1 MFSRLQTLGVTLAL
15 MTLALV
21 SGLTGY
27 QMLASHLA
35 RDLYRE
41 RLMALGGDYEQLRS
55 LYNQAVRRTAVTELH
70 VAEGQVSVLI
80 RRIDGHEHRV
90 PTPFDPSSEIYI
102 DYVVLDGRL
111 WIRRVFDEHTPANRA
126 VVIDPRLVEVDWNA
140 AGARHGKAAYR
151 QFSPGRWVVTVTG
164 DGSIGL
170 DQVPE
175 DATIDLVSG
184 PELGAFAPME
194 EQLRASIHQIG
205 LLDVLRRLIRGPEVA
220 VQELLT
226 PDL

>member
-1 MFSRLQTLGVTLAL
+1 MLSRLQTFGVTLAL

-21 SGLTGY
+21 CGLVGY
-27 QMLASHLA
+27 QMLVSHIA
-35 RDLYRE
+35 TDLYRD
-41 RLMALGGDYEQLRS
+41 RLVELGGDYDRLRG
-55 LYNQAVRRTAVTELH
+55 LYNQAVRKTAVTELH

-80 RRIDGHEHRV
+80 RRIDGQEQVV
-90 PTPFDPSSEIYI
+90 PTPFDPASEIYI

-126 VVIDPRLVEVDWNA
+126 VVVDPRLVEVDWNA

-170 DQVPE
+170 EKLPD
-175 DATIDLVSG
+175 DAVVDLVTA
-184 PELGAFAPME
+184 PELREFAPME
-194 EQLRASIHQIG
+194 EQTRAAVDRIG
-205 LLDVLRRLIRGPEVA
+205 LLDVARRLVIGQEAA
-220 VQELLT
+220 VEELRASA
-226 PDL
+226 P